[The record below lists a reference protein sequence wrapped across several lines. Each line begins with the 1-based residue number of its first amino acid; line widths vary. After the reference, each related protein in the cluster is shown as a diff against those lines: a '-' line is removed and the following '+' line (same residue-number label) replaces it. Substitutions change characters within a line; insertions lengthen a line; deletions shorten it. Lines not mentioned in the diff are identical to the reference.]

1 MFYSVFVDNSFLK
14 PETSAQTRNPK
25 GVIMSRTFSNFSRFI
40 GNYRHYRRKG
50 LDYRTAWY
58 LAGLTLP

>member
-1 MFYSVFVDNSFLK
+1 MFYGVYVDRSLLK
-14 PETSAQTRNPK
+14 SESQTQPQESK
-25 GVIMSRTFSNFSRFI
+25 GAVMPRTFSDLGRFI

>member
-1 MFYSVFVDNSFLK
+1 M
-14 PETSAQTRNPK
+14 P
-25 GVIMSRTFSNFSRFI
+25 RTLSGFTRFI
-40 GNYRHYRRKG
+40 GNYRHYRSKG

>member
-1 MFYSVFVDNSFLK
+1 MDISFLQHEDTIHK
-14 PETSAQTRNPK
+14 PEWK
-25 GVIMSRTFSNFSRFI
+25 GTIMSRTFSNLARFI
-40 GNYRHYRRKG
+40 GNYRHYRSKG

>member
-1 MFYSVFVDNSFLK
+1 
-14 PETSAQTRNPK
+14 
-25 GVIMSRTFSNFSRFI
+25 MSRTFTDLARFV

-58 LAGLTLP
+58 LASLTLP